1 MLYGKSKKIYVFQY
15 ADRYKIGVSCNVNNR
30 IKQLSCGCP
39 GIKCIYES
47 EYLDNPFMLESK
59 IHKIHEEYSVGG
71 EWFSFVD
78 IDLIKETVLS
88 GGKVIDIQ
96 EIKDRSRKSIK
107 KSVEMFEKTISHY
120 TNKEIEEKKSIQKM
134 AFENMQIEKFAQ
146 SISGADIPNIYS
158 DLIYNILFGEGTDGM
173 ISKYNPRRFESFRAK
188 LTNEQNIEID
198 RLTKI
203 VRCLINQY
211 WSYEEIEE
219 FVNDL

>member
-96 EIKDRSRKSIK
+96 EIKDRSRK
-107 KSVEMFEKTISHY
+107 
-120 TNKEIEEKKSIQKM
+120 
-134 AFENMQIEKFAQ
+134 
-146 SISGADIPNIYS
+146 
-158 DLIYNILFGEGTDGM
+158 
-173 ISKYNPRRFESFRAK
+173 
-188 LTNEQNIEID
+188 
-198 RLTKI
+198 
-203 VRCLINQY
+203 
-211 WSYEEIEE
+211 
-219 FVNDL
+219 